1 MKIDGPGPV
10 RPGTIRRNERA
21 REGDGASFARHL
33 SGESAAMPAAVN
45 GGAPVVS
52 LAALLAVQGADDA
65 VDGRARKAGIR
76 RGEDLLERLDEV
88 RIGLLTGRV
97 PRATLERLVV
107 QLGQRRASGGDP
119 RLAELLDEIELRAKV
134 ELAKLSYA

>member
-1 MKIDGPGPV
+1 MKIDGPGSV
-10 RPGTIRRNERA
+10 RPGTIRRSERA

-33 SGESAAMPAAVN
+33 SGDPAATPAAVS

-76 RGEDLLERLDEV
+76 RGEDLLERLDEM
-88 RIGLLTGRV
+88 RIGLLTGRL

-107 QLGQRRASGGDP
+107 QLGQRRATGGDP
-119 RLAELLDEIELRAKV
+119 RLGELLDEIELRAKV